1 MKKELKEN
9 PSGKK
14 ASGKTSSAENPFRD
28 TPFSDNPSGDHRLK
42 DNIFLIGFM
51 GTGKSTIADCLH
63 TLYGMDVVEMDREI
77 EEQEGMGIPDIFE
90 KYGEEY
96 FRNAETA
103 LLYGMQGRRNTVISC
118 GGGVP
123 LREQNVSGM
132 KKSGHVVL
140 LTAGPETIL
149 QRVRDSHDR
158 PLLENNKTAAFIAD
172 MMEKRREKY
181 EAAADIVV
189 ETDGRDA
196 PRICR
201 EILCRLRLQELQ
213 RNTLYN

>member
-1 MKKELKEN
+1 MKKESKKN
-9 PSGKK
+9 PSGKIL
-14 ASGKTSSAENPFRD
+14 SGKTPSGNNASGD
-28 TPFSDNPSGDHRLK
+28 TPPRE
-42 DNIFLIGFM
+42 NIFLIGFM
-51 GTGKSTIADCLH
+51 GAGKSTVADCLH

-96 FRNAETA
+96 FRNAETG
-103 LLYGMQGRRNTVISC
+103 LLVGMQDRKNTVISC

-140 LTAGPETIL
+140 LTAKPETIL
-149 QRVRDSHDR
+149 QRVQNSHDR
-158 PLLENNKTAAFIAD
+158 PLLENNKTAEFIAD
-172 MMEKRREKY
+172 MMAERREKY

-196 PRICR
+196 PEICR
-201 EILCRLRLQELQ
+201 EILARLQTA
-213 RNTLYN
+213 RIPHPA